1 MQRNTMRKPMRPI
14 AAAARSPVRQQY
26 GHSARSRASVV
37 GSGCRESSMGAGL
50 LTGTPHGG
58 RETLARR

>member
-1 MQRNTMRKPMRPI
+1 
-14 AAAARSPVRQQY
+14 
-26 GHSARSRASVV
+26 VV
-37 GSGCRESSMGAGL
+37 GSGCRESSTGAGL